1 MKKQPLDYRSSGVD
15 NVGEESALKAIGD
28 RVRRTFA
35 FAGGPGEAG
44 AVHLDLGY
52 FANVIEIGG
61 GQGLAVST
69 DGVGTKLL
77 VAELLEKYDTVG
89 IDCVAMNVNDVL
101 CVGARPITLLD
112 YIAVERADAGML
124 AAVMDGLVAGAEQ
137 AGVSIAGG
145 ELAQVAE
152 LIRGIR
158 PGSGF
163 DVVGTAIGLVPL
175 DRVILG
181 DGIEDG
187 DAVIGLASS
196 GIHSNGLTL
205 ARKALFEAAGFE
217 PTQYH
222 EDLGRSIGEELLEP
236 TRIYVRP
243 VLQLL
248 ETVPGVKAL
257 AHITGD
263 GLLNLLRVRSE
274 VGFEITDLPD
284 PQPIFSMI
292 QESMIQEAGRVTDAE
307 MYRVFNMG
315 VGFCIVTEGAA
326 ADSALAA
333 LRNAGAED
341 AWIIGRARADRP
353 RELLLPKRRLVGT
366 RKHGFRKGQD

>member
-1 MKKQPLDYRSSGVD
+1 MNKQPLDYRSSGVD
-15 NVGEESALKAIGD
+15 NVGEQSALKAIGD

-35 FAGGPGEAG
+35 FAGAPGEVG

-101 CVGARPITLLD
+101 CVGARPITILD

-124 AAVMDGLVAGAEQ
+124 SAVMDGLVAGAEQ

-163 DVVGTAIGLVPL
+163 DVVATAIGIVPL

-217 PTQYH
+217 PSQHH
-222 EDLGRSIGEELLEP
+222 EDLGRSVGEELLEP

-243 VLQLL
+243 VLQLI

-274 VGFEITDLPD
+274 VGFEITDPPA
-284 PQPIFSMI
+284 PQPIFRL
-292 QESMIQEAGRVTDAE
+292 IQEAGRVTDAE
-307 MYRVFNMG
+307 MHRVFNMG
-315 VGFCIVTEGAA
+315 VGFCVVTAGEA

-353 RELLLPKRRLVGT
+353 RELLVPERGLVGT
-366 RKHGFRKGQD
+366 RKHGFREDQD